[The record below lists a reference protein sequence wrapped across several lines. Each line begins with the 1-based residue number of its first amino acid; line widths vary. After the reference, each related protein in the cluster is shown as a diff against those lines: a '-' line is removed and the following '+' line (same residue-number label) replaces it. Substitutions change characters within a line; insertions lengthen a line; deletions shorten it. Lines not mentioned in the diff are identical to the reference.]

1 MLGIPVASG
10 RPGLLR
16 RLGHAAHQ
24 AWAVFARPWAAR
36 RRPWWKWALIAL
48 LLAATLAVTVVYV
61 TTLASDVARQHWTE
75 AIDASREAVL
85 AVVGWAAVIIVLTA
99 EDTTRAEPAESGGG
113 TAAGERRDDSTPGA
127 DSVLQAQERVRRL
140 RARLAELDAA
150 RERAGSR
157 ADPDLNR
164 EVASTVARLEQARQW
179 LTSAQSALAASRTG
193 VPQPQRTKQHTRA
206 GASLLAARQAQA
218 RLAPCPLARRG

>member
-24 AWAVFARPWAAR
+24 AGAVVARPWAAR

-61 TTLASDVARQHWTE
+61 TTLTRDVARQHWTE

-99 EDTTRAEPAESGGG
+99 EDTTRAEPAESGDSA
-113 TAAGERRDDSTPGA
+113 AAGERQDDSTPGA

-140 RARLAELDAA
+140 RARLAELGAA

-179 LTSAQSALAASRTG
+179 LTSAQSSLAASRTG
-193 VPQPQRTKQHTRA
+193 VPQPRRDNQHTRA
-206 GASLLAARQAQA
+206 SASLLAARQARP
-218 RLAPCPLARRG
+218 RLALCP